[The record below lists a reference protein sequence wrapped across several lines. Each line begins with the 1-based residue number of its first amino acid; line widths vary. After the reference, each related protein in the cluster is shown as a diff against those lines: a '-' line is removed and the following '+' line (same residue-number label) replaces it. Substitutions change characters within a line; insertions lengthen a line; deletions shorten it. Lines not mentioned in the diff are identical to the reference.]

1 MTYFEYNR
9 GARFLL
15 QHARQTEG
23 LQVRVGVVD
32 KAGVAVREQGLDVVE
47 DEAELV
53 HVFDRLLVCRVVCL
67 QRRGEAADGGRVQH
81 FAHLERNRVR
91 C

>member
-9 GARFLL
+9 SARFLL
-15 QHARQTEG
+15 QDAGQTEG

-32 KAGVAVREQGLDVVE
+32 EACVVVGEQSLDVVE

-53 HVFDRLLVCRVVCL
+53 HVFDRLLVCGVLRL
-67 QRRGEAADGGRVQH
+67 QRGGEAADGGCVQH
-81 FAHLERNRVR
+81 FAHLESDRVR